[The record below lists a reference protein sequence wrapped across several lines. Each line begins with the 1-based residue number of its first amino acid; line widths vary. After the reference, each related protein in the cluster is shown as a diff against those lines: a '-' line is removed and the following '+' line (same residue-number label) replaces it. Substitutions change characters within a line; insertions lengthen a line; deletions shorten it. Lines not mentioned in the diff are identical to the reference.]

1 MKYMGSKTRIANKI
15 IPLMKIDGLFYDVCC
30 GGGNMIDKVKGQRIG
45 IDIDKYAIAALEL
58 IRDNVESL
66 PKNRIEADE
75 IMYAGMK
82 NSLDVAMKGYY
93 GFNLSY
99 CGKWFGGYRRDSIG
113 KRDYINEAYRN
124 SVKQSKNLQGVKF
137 ICADYEDIDYDI
149 NSVIYCDP
157 PYASTTKYK
166 SSFDHIRFWNW
177 ARGMSLRGYRVFV
190 SEYTAPE
197 DFIPIWSTSIASSLT
212 RDTGSRIGKECL
224 FIHESGLMGEKK

>member
-15 IPLMKIDGLFYDVCC
+15 IPLMKINGLFYDVCC

-66 PKNRIEADE
+66 PKSRLEANE
-75 IMYAGMK
+75 IMYACMK
-82 NSLDVAMKGYY
+82 NSPDIGMKGYY

-99 CGKWFGGYRRDSIG
+99 GGKWFGGYRRDSIG

-124 SVKQSKNLQGVKF
+124 SVEQSKNIQGVKF
-137 ICADYEDIDYDI
+137 ICGDYEDVDYDI

-157 PYASTTKYK
+157 PYAGTTKYK
-166 SSFDHIRFWNW
+166 STFDHGRFWNW
-177 ARGMSLRGYRVFV
+177 ARSMSLLGYRVFI
-190 SEYTAPE
+190 SEYAAPE
-197 DFIPIWSTSIASSLT
+197 DFIPIWSTSITSSLT
-212 RDTGSRIGKECL
+212 KDTGGMMGKECL
-224 FIHESGLMGEKK
+224 FIHESKL